1 MKFSDLKSLSDVMT
15 ALPDEKSAANL
26 LFNEGLIKNNV
37 NCSKCG
43 NPMQL
48 RSRANGYEWRCR
60 SSKSK
65 DCSSESI
72 RHGSFFARTKLTLLQ
87 AIKVIVL
94 WKQKNSAK
102 QISKEVGIS
111 EQTVCDWR
119 NFLREICTSIELS
132 YGKLGGIDRTTG
144 RVAKILVPLL
154 QASVDKNSIV
164 YSDERKSYSQL
175 KHYFSEHCTV
185 CHKIQFVNIVGSRRV
200 CTNGVEAMGSRL
212 KAPFKSGKGTRQTL
226 LDSYISEFFVRE
238 NEKDDFFS
246 KVLDE
251 MKSKVI

>member
-48 RSRANGYEWRCR
+48 RSRANGYEVSPSQKEINWFILIFCGGAEVPRA
-60 SSKSK
+60 KIAPVK
-65 DCSSESI
+65 
-72 RHGSFFARTKLTLLQ
+72 

-94 WKQKNSAK
+94 WKQKYSAK